1 MKTKQFITGILS
13 FLAVYCFTLTFTGCS
28 SDDNGEGDG
37 ETIVAYRVTEKVS
50 TQIYDSNLYEDKDLY
65 NYIDERLTEVI
76 DLDKENGIWVENR
89 KIEYEYDGDW
99 VSSKRYDKEGDNWV
113 EQNMMSSDQIKIVN
127 GKVMEI
133 KYTNLNYVY
142 REVFT
147 YNGDKITKV
156 ESFDNGELEYK
167 YVCTYNGENLDEI
180 IEYDYDEGI
189 EELDYKYEFSYA
201 NGKLTEVLGA
211 YFNNDGV
218 WEYNDKN
225 TYQYSGNKVIQID
238 NYDYY
243 NDSWQLDD
251 SHYFSYNS
259 LGLLESNSQSGE
271 GWSWEETYTYEEGIG
286 NYRLLQGDGGYY
298 DVFNYPIAQRTGE
311 SITSP
316 DDRKINIKRFLFR

>member
-1 MKTKQFITGILS
+1 MKTKQFITGVLSILTM
-13 FLAVYCFTLTFTGCS
+13 YCFALFFTGCNN
-28 SDDNGEGDG
+28 DDDDDRPA
-37 ETIVAYRVTEKVS
+37 TVAYRVTEKISTSVS
-50 TQIYDSNLYEDKDLY
+50 GSDLYEDKDLY
-65 NYIDERLTEVI
+65 NYVDERLTEVI
-76 DLDKENGIWVENR
+76 DLYKDNGLWIENR
-89 KIEYEYDGDW
+89 KTEFEYQGDW
-99 VSSKRYDKEGDNWV
+99 VTRNRYSKNGDDWV
-113 EQNMMSSDQIKIVN
+113 PDGMQSLEQMKIVN
-127 GKVMEI
+127 GKIMEI
-133 KYTNLNYVY
+133 KYTYSNNIY

-147 YNGDKITKV
+147 YSGDKITKV

-167 YVCTYNGENLDEI
+167 YVCTYNGENLVEI

-225 TYQYSGNKVIQID
+225 TYQYSGKNVIQID

-251 SHYFSYNS
+251 SQYFSYNS
-259 LGLLESNSQSGE
+259 LGLLESISQSGE
-271 GWSWEETYTYEEGIG
+271 GWSWEEIYAYEEGRG
-286 NYRLLQGDGGYY
+286 NYRLLYGEGGYY
-298 DVFNYPIAQRTGE
+298 NVFNYPNAQRTVE

-316 DDRKINIKRFLFR
+316 EDRKFNVKQLLMR